1 MSQCHVIINQIE
13 HAFIYEHIIIKSI
26 SIISNDHISKSK
38 EQFNIKE
45 CQQYRTHQCQTIPTI
60 AKQFKHNHNIKQTP
74 HQTLPRFAQHKLEL
88 QHHFSHLWIDKI
100 VSGTLPKKVKYIQR
114 MMS

>member
-1 MSQCHVIINQIE
+1 MYSLFPQCHVIINQIE

-38 EQFNIKE
+38 EQFNIKQY
-45 CQQYRTHQCQTIPTI
+45 QQYRTHQCQTTPTI

-74 HQTLPRFAQHKLEL
+74 HQTLPRIAQRKPEL
-88 QHHFSHLWIDKI
+88 
-100 VSGTLPKKVKYIQR
+100 
-114 MMS
+114 